1 MANSSQNKSCCLVRI
16 YFNED
21 NIYEGQPLVDYLMG
35 EVQKAGLH
43 GATVFRGIMGFGSH
57 QIVHSTTLLRWTE
70 SLPLILEIMDSEE
83 SLKELL
89 QKLKPSLADCLI
101 IKIPVEQLIPVAE

>member
-1 MANSSQNKSCCLVRI
+1 
-16 YFNED
+16 
-21 NIYEGQPLVDYLMG
+21 
-35 EVQKAGLH
+35 
-43 GATVFRGIMGFGSH
+43 
-57 QIVHSTTLLRWTE
+57 
-70 SLPLILEIMDSEE
+70 MDSEE